1 MQLEQRSTPM
11 WLEQRSTPMWLDQRS
26 TRMQLEQRS
35 TPMCSWHSHQGDSG
49 SVLGRRYRKDYL
61 TAKDYL
67 NSWTASTYQVQ
78 WEPVPKRQKHLA
90 VGPGQGM

>member
-1 MQLEQRSTPM
+1 MFR
-11 WLEQRSTPMWLDQRS
+11 
-26 TRMQLEQRS
+26 TRTGR
-35 TPMCSWHSHQGDSG
+35 C
-49 SVLGRRYRKDYL
+49 SVLGVAIPDSHRL

-67 NSWTASTYQVQ
+67 NSWTASGTYQVQ